1 MKKLPHLQLLTLA
14 LVIMA
19 MSACTER
26 IDIDLDQTYVRLAVE
41 GYITPEAG
49 KQYIKLTK
57 TSDYFYNN
65 TPPTVSGAVVQITTG
80 DSTVIFTEDS
90 QNPGYYVAPEGFV
103 GVPESTYQLDIEL
116 QEAVNQSRNYRSME
130 TMPHQ
135 TTDIDSITLEY
146 NPRWERWLVH
156 LYATE
161 PPSVDYYLFDA
172 INNGVLITDSIQRKV
187 VSEDKLFNG
196 SQTNGAV
203 VQVLNKDEVAPGDT
217 ITLVLSNITKEY
229 YDFIL
234 SVQEE
239 IQSKN
244 PLFSGPA
251 ANVNSN
257 VEVDAVGYFAAYP
270 STYTIRVAET
280 PEDWE
285 QGK

>member
-1 MKKLPHLQLLTLA
+1 MKKLTYIQIVILA
-14 LVIMA
+14 WVIISL
-19 MSACTER
+19 SACTER
-26 IDIDLDQTYVRLAVE
+26 IDIDLDQTYVRLSVE
-41 GYITPEAG
+41 GFITPQPG
-49 KQYIKLTK
+49 NQYVKLTK
-57 TSDYFYNN
+57 TTDYFYNN
-65 TPPTVSGAVVQITTG
+65 TPPMVSGAMVQITTG
-80 DSTVIFTEDS
+80 DSVVIFTEDS
-90 QNPGYYVAPEGFV
+90 QKPGYYIAPTGFV

-203 VQVLNKDEVAPGDT
+203 VQVLNKDEVAPGDQF
-217 ITLVLSNITKEY
+217 TLVLSNITKEY
-229 YDFIL
+229 YDFIV

-239 IQSKN
+239 IQAKN

-257 VEVDAVGYFAAYP
+257 VEVDAVGYFAAFP
-270 STYTIRVAET
+270 STYIHRVVET

-285 QGK
+285 

>member
-1 MKKLPHLQLLTLA
+1 MT
-14 LVIMA
+14 

-116 QEAVNQSRNYRSME
+116 QEAINQSRNYQSME

-135 TTDIDSITLEY
+135 TNSIDSITLEY

-156 LYATE
+156 LYALE
-161 PPSVDYYLFDA
+161 PATVDYYLFDA
-172 INNGVLITDSIQRKV
+172 INNGVLITDSIQRKFI
-187 VSEDKLFNG
+187 SEDKLFNG
-196 SQTNGAV
+196 NQTNGAV
-203 VQVLNKDEVAPGDT
+203 VQVLNKDEVSPGDT

-239 IQSKN
+239 IQAKN

-257 VEVDAVGYFAAYP
+257 VEVDAVGYFAAFP

-280 PEDWE
+280 PEEWE